1 MPAEGSPYGCRL
13 ASTSKCL
20 CVESGMN
27 VGAVGYEGFQT
38 GIIHQSRDAFFGT
51 SDVDRISVSI
61 ISNAPGLV
69 GRPPPQTAPGALF
82 IERLCCSLDGSF
94 EEVHF
99 PLGVQE
105 PVAVVWY

>member
-1 MPAEGSPYGCRL
+1 
-13 ASTSKCL
+13 
-20 CVESGMN
+20 MN